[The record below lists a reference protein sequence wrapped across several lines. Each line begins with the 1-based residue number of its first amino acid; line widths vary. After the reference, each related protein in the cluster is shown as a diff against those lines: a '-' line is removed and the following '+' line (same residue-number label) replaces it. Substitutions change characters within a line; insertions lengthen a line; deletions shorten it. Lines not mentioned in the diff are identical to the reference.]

1 MNAAPD
7 LVALNVQGLG
17 TLLFCLVFLFLW
29 RQSGIVYFGFWSL
42 AWALQV
48 VALLCLRLYFLSSVP
63 FWLGPYALF
72 QFAFALALL
81 TAARTGPSRTAHTL
95 KSVMRVLLG
104 FPLFLAIVYL
114 LGLESNFAGFQ
125 AVHGLVLGT
134 IYLYTFFAIRGSLG
148 IGVRLFKFSL
158 LCLAIA
164 FLHNAVVFFYLYNRG
179 GQPQWPRYL
188 RYNSYYDF
196 ALLMLLALSAMAML
210 IQSQR
215 DRIDALS
222 SEVDAV
228 RRDSLKNLDLDRL
241 TGLLNQSALERRMES
256 GEPFTGVVAV
266 CDMDNFKSIND
277 QYGHLVGDEI
287 LRNIGHLLRSSV
299 RQEDE
304 AYRWGGDEFVI
315 LFRNQNLSLVRS
327 RMLEIRRR
335 LNDFRVRGYGVL
347 PISFSWGTADAPG
360 EALRQLLD
368 AADHDMYSYK
378 RRRSAREAQS
388 GGD

>member
-7 LVALNVQGLG
+7 LAALNVQVLG
-17 TLLFCLVFLFLW
+17 TVLFCFVFLFLW
-29 RQSGIVYFGFWSL
+29 LQSGIVYFGFWSL

-48 VALLCLRLYFLSSVP
+48 LALLCLRLYFLRPVP

-72 QFAFALALL
+72 EFAFALALL

-95 KSVMRVLLG
+95 KSAARVVLG

-114 LGLESNFAGFQ
+114 LGLQSTFEGFQ
-125 AVHGLVLGT
+125 AVHGLVLGS

-148 IGVRLFKFSL
+148 IGGRLFKFTL
-158 LCLAIA
+158 LCLAVA
-164 FLHNAVVFFYLYNRG
+164 FLLNAVIFFLLYNRG
-179 GQPQWPRYL
+179 GEPQWPRYL

-196 ALLMLLALSAMAML
+196 ALLMLLAFSAMSML

-215 DRIDALS
+215 DRIDALLG
-222 SEVDAV
+222 EVDAV
-228 RRDSLKNLDLDRL
+228 RRDSLKNQDLDRL
-241 TGLLNQSALERRMES
+241 TGLLNQSALARRVES

-299 RQEDE
+299 RKQDE
-304 AYRWGGDEFVI
+304 AFRWGGDEFVI

-335 LNDFRVRGYGVL
+335 LTDFRVRGYGVL
-347 PISFSWGTADAPG
+347 PISFSWGTAEAPG
-360 EALRQLLD
+360 EPLRQLLD
-368 AADHDMYSYK
+368 TADHDMYSYK
-378 RRRSAREAQS
+378 RRRSAREA
-388 GGD
+388 

>member
-7 LVALNVQGLG
+7 LVALNVQVLG

-48 VALLCLRLYFLSSVP
+48 VALLCLRVYFLSSVP
-63 FWLGPYALF
+63 FWLGPYASF

-95 KSVMRVLLG
+95 KSMLRVLLW

-125 AVHGLVLGT
+125 AVHGLVLGS

-148 IGVRLFKFSL
+148 IGGRLFKFSL

-179 GQPQWPRYL
+179 RQPQWPRYL

-210 IQSQR
+210 IQNQR

-241 TGLLNQSALERRMES
+241 TGLLNQSALERRIES

-266 CDMDNFKSIND
+266 CDIDNFKSIND

-304 AYRWGGDEFVI
+304 AFRWGGDEFVI

-347 PISFSWGTADAPG
+347 PISFSWGTGEAPG
-360 EALRQLLD
+360 EPLRQLLD

>member
-17 TLLFCLVFLFLW
+17 TLLFCFVFLFLW

-48 VALLCLRLYFLSSVP
+48 LALLCLRLYFLSSVP

-72 QFAFALALL
+72 EFAFALALL
-81 TAARTGPSRTAHTL
+81 TAARAGPSRTAHTWRSML
-95 KSVMRVLLG
+95 RVLLG
-104 FPLFLAIVYL
+104 FPLFLAVVYL
-114 LGLESNFAGFQ
+114 LGLEGNFAGFQ
-125 AVHGLVLGT
+125 AVHGLVLGG

-148 IGVRLFKFSL
+148 IGGRLFKFSL

-164 FLHNAVVFFYLYNRG
+164 FLHNAAVFFYLFNRG

-228 RRDSLKNLDLDRL
+228 RRDSLKNQDLDRL

-256 GEPFTGVVAV
+256 GAPFTGVVAV

-304 AYRWGGDEFVI
+304 AFRWGGDEFVI

-360 EALRQLLD
+360 EPLRQLLD
-368 AADHDMYSYK
+368 AADRDMYSYK
-378 RRRSAREAQS
+378 RRRSARGA
-388 GGD
+388 